1 MHIFNLAKA
10 NIRVL
15 FGKPDYWHP
24 EIKANSNLEIGF
36 NQSYYLDLSAKAD
49 YPGEIDQNGI
59 PKVKL
64 GGKLHYIPVAIS
76 HFGLGCYERYL
87 RTKQKIYLKKFL
99 DCINWFEKN
108 YEIVDSACVWL
119 NQYEKELYSL
129 KPPWASAIAQGQ
141 IISVL
146 CRGYSITGNNDY
158 INLALKAARSFEIS
172 SSRGGVKTCIGD
184 ESYLFYE
191 EYPSSTPSYVLNGF
205 IFSLWGLYDL
215 YLISKEK
222 KVGELYRAGLKTL
235 IWILPKYD
243 FLSWSRYDLYNFR
256 IPNISNIFYTNL
268 HIEQLKAMYII
279 TKNKIFKKYTDR
291 WIKGRRNLFLL
302 VFSQGLMA
310 LHKIHFSITKTI

>member
-15 FGKPDYWHP
+15 FGRPDYWHP
-24 EIKANSNLEIGF
+24 DIRANCNLQSGF
-36 NQSYYLDLSAKAD
+36 NQSYYLDLSAKAN

-64 GGKLHYIPVAIS
+64 GGKLYYIPVAIS

-87 RTKQKIYLKKFL
+87 RTKQKTYLKKFF
-99 DCINWFEKN
+99 DCLNWFEKN
-108 YEIVDSACVWL
+108 YETIDSACVWL
-119 NQYEKELYSL
+119 NRYEKGLYSL
-129 KPPWASAIAQGQ
+129 KPPWVSAIVQGQ

-158 INLALKAARSFEIS
+158 INLALKAARSFEIPAS
-172 SSRGGVKTCIGD
+172 EGGVKTCIGD

-222 KVGELYRAGLKTL
+222 KVGELYQSGLKTL
-235 IWILPKYD
+235 IRILPKYD
-243 FLSWSRYDLYNFR
+243 FLSWSRYDLYNFK
-256 IPNISNIFYTNL
+256 IPNISNIFYANL
-268 HIEQLKAMYII
+268 HIEQLKAMYMI
-279 TKNKIFKKYTDR
+279 TKNKIFKKYANR
-291 WIKGRRNLFLL
+291 WNKGKKNLFLL
-302 VFSQGLMA
+302 VFSQSLMA
-310 LHKIHFSITKTI
+310 LHKIYFLVFKTI